1 MLNVYIER
9 QLIKSDMEIID
20 NNDVV
25 FNYDL
30 YNNMAITPTIR
41 AIMKKIDGADY
52 ESGMDVRSRFG
63 NITSMENLSTGC
75 KTMINIVNH
84 PEAVINCIECG
95 DNVLHKIIQM
105 TEGNILLTIIPSNEA
120 IQTNIKLITN
130 QGCCSVHSLPELIQL
145 VV

>member
-1 MLNVYIER
+1 
-9 QLIKSDMEIID
+9 MEIID

-52 ESGMDVRSRFG
+52 VSGMDMRSRFG

-84 PEAVINCIECG
+84 LEAVINCIECG

-120 IQTNIKLITN
+120 IQTNIQLMTN
-130 QGCCSVHSLPELIQL
+130 QGCYNVNCLQELIQF